1 MIIDIKTVQ
10 VDFKYKGKKL
20 IFHEFLIKLSEKR
33 MNQRPSQTSFYQET
47 RGKTQ
52 QNNIFSS
59 LLVNILPWSL
69 HPAL

>member
-10 VDFKYKGKKL
+10 VEFKYKGKKL

-33 MNQRPSQTSFYQET
+33 MNQRPNQTSFYQET
-47 RGKTQ
+47 GGKTQ